1 MHLVSTT
8 RMARRRRIQ
17 YPGAVYHVMTRG
29 NRKAPI
35 FEDAEDCRQFLDLL
49 SRMAARY
56 RFRVYAACLMVNHYH
71 IVGETPLGNVAHGM
85 RFLNG
90 VYAQASNRRH
100 RRTGHVFEARYR
112 SLVVQRESYL
122 KRAVRYVVMN
132 PVRARLVTAA
142 AAWPWTTYRATA
154 GLETPPEWL
163 SLDWLEWA
171 FRADSRLEATR
182 RYQQYVEQPAPA
194 RAAINTRAFAL
205 GGRAF
210 RERMA
215 DLARPPESDRCLP
228 GPHAALPRPPLSAVL
243 AEANHTRARRRLA
256 IREAYMAHG
265 YSQSEIARHLGV
277 DPSAVSRV
285 LQRLERRGGGE

>member
-1 MHLVSTT
+1 
-8 RMARRRRIQ
+8 MA
-17 YPGAVYHVMTRG
+17 RG

-90 VYAQASNRRH
+90 SAQASNRRH

-122 KRAVRYVVMN
+122 KRAVRYVVLN

-215 DLARPPESDRCLP
+215 NWRGHRRATGVCRGSMPPCR
-228 GPHAALPRPPLSAVL
+228 RPPLSAATGGGQPHAGQAAPRHPRGV
-243 AEANHTRARRRLA
+243 
-256 IREAYMAHG
+256 HG
-265 YSQSEIARHLGV
+265 SWVQSE
-277 DPSAVSRV
+277 
-285 LQRLERRGGGE
+285 